1 MLVDMP
7 EMLPVDGHLIGNP
20 NKAATGSYHL
30 RPFGRPLIEG
40 FFGGRLAHELEA
52 GGPGAFFDFA
62 VAELV
67 ELFGSGIRA
76 RSPKPAGGAILLR
89 EDPILTRFPAMRTH
103 VSRSPRLGMEEF
115 FCRSGVPAARFH
127 DGARRLSDRY
137 RSRRPSDRA
146 EAPRDLTLDGVL
158 APPRVP

>member
-1 MLVDMP
+1 VLPLGLADKLVMAVEVP
-7 EMLPVDGHLIGNP
+7 ELLPMDGHLIGNS
-20 NKAATGSYHL
+20 NKTATGSYHL

-52 GGPGAFFDFA
+52 GGPGALFDFA

-76 RSPKPAGGAILLR
+76 RLRPLVETGWGAILLR

-103 VSRSPRLGMEEF
+103 VPRSPRLWLEESF
-115 FCRSGVPAARFH
+115 LPERR
-127 DGARRLSDRY
+127 ARRKI
-137 RSRRPSDRA
+137 SRRRT
-146 EAPRDLTLDGVL
+146 API
-158 APPRVP
+158 